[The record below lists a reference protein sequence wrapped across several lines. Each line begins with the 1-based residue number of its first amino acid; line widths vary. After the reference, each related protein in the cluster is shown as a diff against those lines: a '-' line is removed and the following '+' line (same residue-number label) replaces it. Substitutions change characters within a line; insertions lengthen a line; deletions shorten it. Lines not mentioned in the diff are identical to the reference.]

1 MRGLRS
7 PISCLKN
14 ATLVVET
21 CGIKRGVIRGIQRA
35 IFFVVGLRCFGAE
48 KDGLAR
54 CAMQAFPRR
63 LKRLEVARRAAWL
76 KPRPFKTGAYRLPL
90 EVDLK
95 EFGTNIELWLANP

>member
-21 CGIKRGVIRGIQRA
+21 CGIERGLIREIQRA
-35 IFFVVGLRCFGAE
+35 TSFVVGLRCFGAEAEAE

-63 LKRLEVARRAAWL
+63 LKPA
-76 KPRPFKTGAYRLPL
+76 
-90 EVDLK
+90 
-95 EFGTNIELWLANP
+95 